1 MCTYRTEK
9 VTVSGS
15 GKGPRG
21 WFAVTDATVYLDHP
35 VSAPADHTL
44 NIDVLNP
51 EQGAG
56 ARVALELDP
65 VAARRLAEAI
75 LTVLDEA
82 PPGLVKPL
90 ARSAT

>member
-9 VTVSGS
+9 VSVSGS
-15 GKGPRG
+15 GKSAQG
-21 WFAVTDATVYLDHP
+21 WIPVTDATVYLDHP
-35 VSAPADHTL
+35 VSAPAEHTL

-51 EQGAG
+51 ALGPS

-65 VAARRLAEAI
+65 AAARHLAEAI

-82 PPGLVKPL
+82 PAGLVEPL
-90 ARSAT
+90 VRPV

>member
-9 VTVSGS
+9 VEVSGS
-15 GKGPRG
+15 GKGARG

-51 EQGAG
+51 AEGPS

-65 VAARRLAEAI
+65 AAARRVAEAI
-75 LTVLDEA
+75 LKVLDEA
-82 PPGLVKPL
+82 PPGLIEPL
-90 ARSAT
+90 ARTA